1 MVFINANPRYAEKLD
16 DPQGGDMTIGIEHN
30 VIIDYCVSDGSRI
43 IVSCQ
48 NLAFDPHLY
57 PFHQKPLSALA
68 WQIFYNLTQAAAQ
81 GSTQQVTPS
90 TGQPATKEYVSSESD
105 IDDSLC
111 SETQKVNNNTIIEE
125 QADKQDSSESDV
137 GSDDDYNENTRISS
151 RQKRPPAI
159 FKARPENP
167 IAARK
172 TNLLKK
178 YNTDKEYSDDRNSL
192 LNIAITK
199 RFPGHGSFNGKNS
212 EYHPASDN

>member
-57 PFHQKPLSALA
+57 PFYQKPLSALA

-81 GSTQQVTPS
+81 GSTQQVSPS
-90 TGQPATKEYVSSESD
+90 TEQPASQKYASWGSD
-105 IDDSLC
+105 INDFLVRIWCRIWWWWQRKHSHLITAEVPSRSLQ
-111 SETQKVNNNTIIEE
+111 SEAPKSIATR
-125 QADKQDSSESDV
+125 QANLSKR
-137 GSDDDYNENTRISS
+137 YNS
-151 RQKRPPAI
+151 
-159 FKARPENP
+159 
-167 IAARK
+167 
-172 TNLLKK
+172 
-178 YNTDKEYSDDRNSL
+178 DKEYSDDHKSL

-199 RFPGHGSFNGKNS
+199 RFPGHGSFNGKIS
-212 EYHPASDN
+212 GYHPVSKTNLSRIKTAAQK